1 MDDITIEKELDF
13 LKEQHRNI
21 DIKINDLIESP
32 FQDQLRMMRLKK
44 EKLQLKDQIVA
55 LESEIYPDIIA

>member
-13 LKEQHRNI
+13 LKEQHRDI
-21 DIKINDLIESP
+21 DIKINDLIDSP

>member
-1 MDDITIEKELDF
+1 MDEITIEKELDT
-13 LKEQHRNI
+13 LKERHRGI
-21 DIKINDLIESP
+21 DIKINDLIDSP
-32 FQDQLRMMRLKK
+32 FQDQLRLLRLKK